1 MYKKLILKVKENNI
15 YKLLQ
20 ILSWSGSRRKR
31 QLYFLFIV
39 MLISGLSEA
48 FLVAGIQPFLSI
60 LLEPEN
66 IKNIGFFSFFI
77 NLFRITEV
85 SKVVIFV
92 FSFFILI
99 TIFSGGIRLFN
110 SWLNNIVSAL
120 FASDLSSRIYKKSLY
135 QSYEKHVLKNS
146 SETLRDLSALIDE
159 LLVAFMSL
167 FSFLSAF
174 IVLLSLIFLLL
185 AINWKI
191 AIFSG
196 ILLCVTYYALVYIV
210 KNKLRTNSEVI
221 VKQKSNQL
229 KAIQEGLGSLRDVIL
244 DNSYMF
250 YLNIYRRADKPLRIS
265 QAENSF
271 LNSGPKYAVESLGLI
286 VMLFISAVLF
296 YGMSDKNEVI
306 PLLGVIALS
315 AQKLLPTSHLIFNN
329 WSKIKGR
336 TKVIDTIYNNIK
348 DSEDL
353 EIELDSKKAFNFQ
366 ESIVFKDVSYKYRSG
381 SELVL
386 KSINFQ
392 IKKGEKIGIVGQTG
406 SGKSTL
412 IDLIIGILKPTY
424 GEILIDGYK
433 IREPNKNEILR
444 FWRNSIA
451 HIPQDIYLS
460 DATIAENIA
469 FGIDKKDVNLEAVKF
484 AAKQAR
490 IDQYI
495 ESMPNKYQSYV
506 GERGVRLSGGQR
518 QRIAIAR
525 CLYKKKKI
533 LVFDEATSALD
544 IKTEKSVI
552 DSINELSKEL
562 TVIFVTH
569 RLITLKNFDRIIQ
582 INNGVVDI
590 KNQE

>member
-1 MYKKLILKVKENNI
+1 MLNKFIFKVKENNI

-20 ILSWSGSRRKR
+20 ILSWSGTRRKR
-31 QLYFLFIV
+31 QLYFLFMI
-39 MLISGLSEA
+39 MIISGLSEA

-66 IKNIGFFSFFI
+66 IKSIGFFKVFI
-77 NLFRITEV
+77 NLFGITEV
-85 SKVVIFV
+85 SKITSFV

-99 TIFSGGIRLFN
+99 TIFSGSIRLFN
-110 SWLNNIVSAL
+110 TWLNNILSAL

-146 SETLRDLSALIDE
+146 SETLTDLSNLIDE

-174 IVLLSLIFLLL
+174 IVLLSLISLLL
-185 AINWKI
+185 YVNWQI

-196 ILLCVTYYALVYIV
+196 ISLCLTYFALVNVV
-210 KNKLRTNSEVI
+210 KNKLKKNSYEI
-221 VKQKSNQL
+221 VKQKRNQV

-244 DNSYMF
+244 NNSYFF
-250 YLNIYRRADKPLRIS
+250 YLNIYKRADRPLRIS
-265 QAENSF
+265 QAENNT
-271 LNSGPKYAVESLGLI
+271 LNVGPKYAVESLGLI
-286 VMLFISAVLF
+286 VMLIISAVLF
-296 YGMSDKNEVI
+296 YRVSDKNEVI

-336 TKVIDTIYNNIK
+336 TKVIDTIYRRIK

-353 EIELDSKKAFNFQ
+353 EIELDSKKVFNFKK
-366 ESIVFKDVSYKYRSG
+366 SILFHNVSYKYRSG
-381 SELVL
+381 NELIL
-386 KSINFQ
+386 KNLNFKIN
-392 IKKGEKIGIVGQTG
+392 KGEKIGIVGQTG

-424 GEILIDGYK
+424 GKILIDDINIRDPQKYK
-433 IREPNKNEILR
+433 SLR

-451 HIPQDIYLS
+451 HIPQDIYLA
-460 DATIAENIA
+460 DTTISENIA
-469 FGIDKKDVNLEAVKF
+469 FGIEKKDINLKAIKL

-490 IDQYI
+490 IDKYI
-495 ESMPNKYQSYV
+495 ESMPNKYQTFV

-544 IKTEKSVI
+544 INTEKSVI
-552 DSINELSKEL
+552 DSINDLSKEL

-569 RLITLKNFDRIIQ
+569 RITTLKNFDRIIK
-582 INNGVVDI
+582 INKGSIDFNNE
-590 KNQE
+590 K